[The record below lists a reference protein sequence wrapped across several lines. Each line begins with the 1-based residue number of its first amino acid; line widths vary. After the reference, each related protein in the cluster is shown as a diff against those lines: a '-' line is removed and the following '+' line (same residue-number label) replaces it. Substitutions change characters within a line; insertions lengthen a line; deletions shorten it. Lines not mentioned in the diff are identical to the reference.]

1 MLRINYSEIDIIR
14 IELFYMGKNLGFRGW
29 YYFRQGWSLY
39 FAFIFAAI
47 NTLTVTY
54 FLAIERVPFLTTI
67 FPSFIHYVV
76 IISSVAIP
84 ILILVGYV
92 HWKKSAARKAEIDIL
107 YETDP
112 YKARTL
118 VNTEMLLK
126 MNFNLTLM
134 INKMLNDQKPS
145 KEELLELQ
153 KSQDKISKFITD
165 RTFGNKIDLCESSHS
180 WDEEL
185 STLLPSDSPPLTV
198 SGWVS
203 CDQTNMQNILRW
215 DF

>member
-54 FLAIERVPFLTTI
+54 FLAIERIPFLTTI

-84 ILILVGYV
+84 ILVLVGYA
-92 HWKKSAARKAEIDIL
+92 HWKKTGARKAEIDIA

-112 YKARTL
+112 YKIRTL
-118 VNTEMLLK
+118 VNSEMILK
-126 MNFNLTLM
+126 MNFNLALM
-134 INKMLNDQKPS
+134 ITKMLNDQKPS

-165 RTFGNKIDLCESSHS
+165 RTFGNKNDLKYIKTES
-180 WDEEL
+180 EEK
-185 STLLPSDSPPLTV
+185 
-198 SGWVS
+198 
-203 CDQTNMQNILRW
+203 
-215 DF
+215 

>member
-14 IELFYMGKNLGFRGW
+14 IGLFYMGKNLVFRAW
-29 YYFRQGWSLY
+29 FYFRNGWSMY
-39 FAFIFAAI
+39 FAFMFAAI

-76 IISSVAIP
+76 ITSSVAIP

-92 HWKKSAARKAEIDIL
+92 HYKKSAARKAEIDIM
-107 YETDP
+107 YEVDP

-165 RTFGNKIDLCESSHS
+165 RTFGNKKDLKYIKTES
-180 WDEEL
+180 EEK
-185 STLLPSDSPPLTV
+185 
-198 SGWVS
+198 
-203 CDQTNMQNILRW
+203 
-215 DF
+215 

>member
-14 IELFYMGKNLGFRGW
+14 IELFYMGKNLGFRAW
-29 YYFRQGWSLY
+29 FYFRNGWSMY
-39 FAFIFAAI
+39 FAFMFAAI

-76 IISSVAIP
+76 ITSSVAIP

-92 HWKKSAARKAEIDIL
+92 HYKKSAARKAEIDIM
-107 YETDP
+107 YEVDP

-126 MNFNLTLM
+126 MNFNLTSM
-134 INKMLNDQKPS
+134 ITKMLNDQKPS

-165 RTFGNKIDLCESSHS
+165 RTFGNKKDLKYIKTES
-180 WDEEL
+180 EEK
-185 STLLPSDSPPLTV
+185 
-198 SGWVS
+198 
-203 CDQTNMQNILRW
+203 
-215 DF
+215 

>member
-54 FLAIERVPFLTTI
+54 FLAIERIPFLTTI

-76 IISSVAIP
+76 ITSTVVIP

-92 HWKKSAARKAEIDIL
+92 HFKKSAARKAEIDIM
-107 YETDP
+107 YEVDP

-126 MNFNLTLM
+126 MNFTLTLM

-165 RTFGNKIDLCESSHS
+165 RSFGNKIDLKYIRTES
-180 WDEEL
+180 EEK
-185 STLLPSDSPPLTV
+185 
-198 SGWVS
+198 
-203 CDQTNMQNILRW
+203 
-215 DF
+215 

>member
-14 IELFYMGKNLGFRGW
+14 IELFYMGKNLGFRAW
-29 YYFRQGWSLY
+29 FYFRNGWSMY
-39 FAFIFAAI
+39 FAFMFAAI

-76 IISSVAIP
+76 ITSSAAIP

-92 HWKKSAARKAEIDIL
+92 HYKKSAARKAEIDIM
-107 YETDP
+107 YEVDP

-153 KSQDKISKFITD
+153 KSQDKISEFITD
-165 RTFGNKIDLCESSHS
+165 RTFGNKKDLKYIKTES
-180 WDEEL
+180 EEK
-185 STLLPSDSPPLTV
+185 
-198 SGWVS
+198 
-203 CDQTNMQNILRW
+203 
-215 DF
+215 

>member
-14 IELFYMGKNLGFRGW
+14 IELFYMGKNLGFRAW
-29 YYFRQGWSLY
+29 FYFRNGWSMY
-39 FAFIFAAI
+39 FAFMFAAI

-76 IISSVAIP
+76 ITSSVTIP

-92 HWKKSAARKAEIDIL
+92 HYKKSAARKAEIDIM
-107 YETDP
+107 YEVDP

-153 KSQDKISKFITD
+153 KSQDKISEFITD
-165 RTFGNKIDLCESSHS
+165 RTFGNKKDLKYIKTES
-180 WDEEL
+180 EEK
-185 STLLPSDSPPLTV
+185 
-198 SGWVS
+198 
-203 CDQTNMQNILRW
+203 
-215 DF
+215 

>member
-14 IELFYMGKNLGFRGW
+14 IELFYMGKNFGYRGW
-29 YYFRQGWSLY
+29 FYFRMGWSMY

-54 FLAIERVPFLTTI
+54 FLAIERIPFLTTI

-76 IISSVAIP
+76 ITSSVAIP
-84 ILILVGYV
+84 ILTLVGYA
-92 HWKKSAARKAEIDIL
+92 HWKKTSARKAEIDIT
-107 YETDP
+107 YEVDP

-126 MNFNLTLM
+126 MNFNLTSM
-134 INKMLNDQKPS
+134 ITKMLNDQKPS

-165 RTFGNKIDLCESSHS
+165 RTFGNKNDLKYIKTES
-180 WDEEL
+180 EEK
-185 STLLPSDSPPLTV
+185 
-198 SGWVS
+198 
-203 CDQTNMQNILRW
+203 
-215 DF
+215 

>member
-54 FLAIERVPFLTTI
+54 FLAIERIPFLTTI

-76 IISSVAIP
+76 ITSAVVIP

-92 HWKKSAARKAEIDIL
+92 HFKKSAARKAEIDIM
-107 YETDP
+107 YEVDP

-126 MNFNLTLM
+126 MNFTLTLM
-134 INKMLNDQKPS
+134 ISKILNDQKPS

-153 KSQDKISKFITD
+153 KSQDKISKFITG
-165 RTFGNKIDLCESSHS
+165 RTFGNKNDLKYIKTES
-180 WDEEL
+180 EEK
-185 STLLPSDSPPLTV
+185 
-198 SGWVS
+198 
-203 CDQTNMQNILRW
+203 
-215 DF
+215 